1 MNRKHN
7 RSHGRRARNRALS
20 RGPITTWGAILAIL
34 CAVGLVILPVGRASA
49 ADIGAGLTNVAT
61 TLVSG
66 PASTTEH
73 SGQAYDM
80 AFNACLPSSA
90 QSGDSWSVTLPS
102 QLTSWPAGFN
112 ITNPNDSNDTW
123 IKVTITDG
131 VATFTLTDSGAA
143 QSNLCFRSQFGGTL
157 KDSVTA
163 GQQTLTTTVHGGV
176 TSTTGTIEVTTGP
189 TGGSYP
195 PEDDGKW
202 LGFNDPSDQ
211 CRTTTADCITA
222 GVWLAGGDRGVVTI
236 TEKSQPNWTFDCS
249 ATPSLVTDTY
259 DGSGG
264 VTQSWD
270 QSRFKLISCS
280 PTSVVAT
287 VDTAGSRQSETSFTV
302 IYTINAV
309 APGGSGLVT
318 YANDA
323 TISNDQGSEQV
334 SASIQST
341 YVGGSADGAGIY
353 LKKTD
358 AAGNHA
364 PDPSSPVSLD
374 SGSTGLVFS
383 IQNNGTQAL
392 TDIEVSD
399 EVIAGSGTVSDLNCT
414 FPDGSTGTTWAGPF
428 ATNSNFTCT
437 AQLSGVSGAHEDRA
451 TVTAKGDAGTPL
463 NSSDTY
469 NAVTTPPSSS
479 PTSPSS
485 TTSSSTTSPSTS
497 PTSPSSTTSSSTSST
512 STTSSP
518 TSPSSTTSTS
528 TTSSPTSPSST
539 SSTSTSSSPTS
550 STSTSSSPTS
560 PRSTTSSPT
569 SPTSPSSTTSSSTS
583 PTSPSSTSSTST
595 TVPPSSSSTTPPG
608 TVTTTGP
615 VIITD
620 GSSVSGGNTG
630 RDPWVWVSATL
641 LLGAAVGLLTLRLRH

>member
-550 STSTSSSPTS
+550 